1 MNLVKGIGEVIM
13 LIWRMGDGK
22 LQIGEKIYPLNLIH
36 LRLWIQE
43 VEVQE
48 GEVDVVEEEEVRG
61 VGEGEGD
68 LVKLMD

>member
-1 MNLVKGIGEVIM
+1 
-13 LIWRMGDGK
+13 MGDGK
-22 LQIGEKIYPLNLIH
+22 LQIGEKIYPLNLS
-36 LRLWIQE
+36 RLSIQE

>member
-1 MNLVKGIGEVIM
+1 
-13 LIWRMGDGK
+13 MGDGK
-22 LQIGEKIYPLNLIH
+22 LQIGGKICPLNLIH

-48 GEVDVVEEEEVRG
+48 GEEDVVEEEEVRG
-61 VGEGEGD
+61 VGEGDGD